1 MKKIILILTVF
12 TLGFTFTN
20 CSDDDKWGDGEPSME
35 HVYYIGFQDW
45 GKLKNDVVFN
55 VKAGNT
61 QAIPVQF
68 HSERVRSYDVVTYY
82 YTSGTPVS
90 GVDFLVVDESGN
102 VLQPDANGAYKID
115 WPKAVKGIKNI
126 YVKAL
131 KVSAKPLIV
140 STFKPDAGEISHPDN
155 ITNSKA
161 NDYEVRAFSQ
171 NYKVTVN
178 LK

>member
-1 MKKIILILTVF
+1 MKKILLILTAIS
-12 TLGFTFTN
+12 LSFTFTN
-20 CSDDDKWGDGEPSME
+20 CSDDDKWDATDLAME
-35 HVYYIGFQDW
+35 HIYYIGFEDW

-55 VKAGNT
+55 VKAGDV

-82 YTSGTPVS
+82 YVSGTPVL
-90 GVDFLVVDESGN
+90 GVDFQIVDEN
-102 VLQPDANGAYKID
+102 NNIVQPDTNGAYKMD

-131 KVSAKPLIV
+131 KVSSTPVIV
-140 STFKPDAGEISHPDN
+140 STFNPNIGEISHPDN
-155 ITNSKA
+155 ITNSKT
-161 NDYEVRAFSQ
+161 NNYEVRAFSQ